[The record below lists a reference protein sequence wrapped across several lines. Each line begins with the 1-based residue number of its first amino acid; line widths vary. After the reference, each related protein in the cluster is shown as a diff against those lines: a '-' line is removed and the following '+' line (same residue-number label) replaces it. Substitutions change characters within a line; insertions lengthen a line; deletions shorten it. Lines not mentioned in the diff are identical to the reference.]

1 MSIQTVIRHLSA
13 LTFAVATLGAASVAQ
28 AELVLQACCA
38 HDPLRPD
45 EARKRLE
52 WARAC
57 GVPNHVEV
65 IDTALPSANGAGN
78 LVEYI
83 ETFDLWGK
91 NAYSGISNGN
101 EINDTFVRNQY
112 YNGATS
118 QFIVNGF
125 KKWTRTNLLPRPA
138 YPTFGN
144 AADVNT
150 AKPLFPHPTLADCRL
165 YFDKNGQHPLPVGDS
180 FYVNAYCIST
190 CYTPDQKVLFPDGE
204 KPILDAMNE
213 LVPKMMT
220 LSTGSTL
227 ESPELVPNEV
237 YSYTRELHDG
247 THVIFVLKTASGGE
261 LRVTDKHPVIDG
273 RGKVVEARSLKVGNK
288 LIRPDGSFDPIVSVE
303 KTLHRGKLYNIRPVT
318 EDRVSNVLVTQGYLV
333 GSSHYQNEDVDYM
346 NRVLLGRAIPKV
358 VLPGIRP

>member
-1 MSIQTVIRHLSA
+1 MCHLSA

-28 AELVLQACCA
+28 AEPVLQARCSN
-38 HDPLRPD
+38 DSLSI
-45 EARKRLE
+45 EQARTRLE

-57 GVPNHVEV
+57 GVPNFVAPP
-65 IDTALPSANGAGN
+65 INTGLPSANGAGD
-78 LVEYI
+78 LIDYI
-83 ETFDLWGK
+83 ETIDFWGL

-101 EINDTFVRNQY
+101 QINDTFVRNQY
-112 YNGATS
+112 FNGPTS
-118 QFIVNGF
+118 QSIVNGF
-125 KKWTRTNLLPRPA
+125 KKWTRTNDKHLPRPA

-144 AADVNT
+144 THDINT
-150 AKPLFPHPTLADCRL
+150 AKALFPHPTLADCRL
-165 YFDKNGQHPLPVGDS
+165 YSDTNGQQPIPVGS
-180 FYVNAYCIST
+180 TFFVNGYCVAS

-213 LVPKMMT
+213 LAPKMMT

-227 ESPELVPNEV
+227 ESPELVRNEV

-273 RGKVVEARSLKVGNK
+273 RGKVVEARSLKVGNN

-303 KTLHRGKLYNIRPVT
+303 KTLHRGKVYNIRPVT
-318 EDRVSNVLVTQGYLV
+318 SDRVSNVLVAQGYLV
-333 GSSHYQNEDVDYM
+333 GSSRYQNEDVDYM
-346 NRVLLGRAIPKV
+346 NRVILGRAIPKI
-358 VLPGIRP
+358 VLPGVRP